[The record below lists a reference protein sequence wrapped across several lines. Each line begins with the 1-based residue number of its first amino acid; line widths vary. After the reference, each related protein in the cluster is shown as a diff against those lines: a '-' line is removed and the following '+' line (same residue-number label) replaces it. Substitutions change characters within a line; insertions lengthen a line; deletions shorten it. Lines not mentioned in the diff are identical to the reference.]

1 MSAPTQ
7 TTQTAPLLLRHD
19 AKGVATLTLNR
30 PAARNALSMDLM
42 TRLIAELDAIAE
54 DAAVRVVVIAAA
66 GPAFSAG
73 HDLREVR
80 GTTDEA
86 FYKTLFATCS
96 TLMLKVTHL
105 PKPVIARVHG
115 AAFAAGCQLVA
126 SCDLAVASET
136 ATFATPG
143 VNIGLF
149 CSTPMVAVSR
159 KIGRKPMMEMLLLGE
174 PIDAAE
180 AQRLGLVN
188 RCVPADA
195 LDATV
200 DAFAQKIAGK
210 SALTLRIGKEAFYR
224 QADMSLEDAYAY
236 CSEVMTRNMMAEDA
250 AEGIDAFLE
259 KRPPAWRDR

>member
-1 MSAPTQ
+1 MAVTPS
-7 TTQTAPLLLRHD
+7 TAKPEPVLLRRD
-19 AKGVATLTLNR
+19 TDGVATLTLNR
-30 PAARNALSMDLM
+30 PQVRNALSQHLM
-42 TRLIAELDAIAE
+42 ERLIAELDATAA
-54 DAAVRVVVIAAA
+54 DAAVRVVVIAGA

-80 GTTDEA
+80 SNTDEA
-86 FYKTLFATCS
+86 FYRTLFATCS
-96 TLMLKVTHL
+96 TLMLKITHL

-136 ATFATPG
+136 ATFSTPG

-159 KIGRKPMMEMLLLGE
+159 KIGRKPMMEMLLLGD
-174 PIDAAE
+174 PIGAAE

-188 RCVPADA
+188 RSVPADK
-195 LDATV
+195 LDETV
-200 DAFAQKIAGK
+200 AAFARKIAGR

-224 QADMSLEDAYAY
+224 QADMRLEDAYAY

-259 KRPPAWRDR
+259 KRPPSWRDR

>member
-1 MSAPTQ
+1 MPAPSS
-7 TTQTAPLLLRHD
+7 TATPEPVLLRRD
-19 AKGVATLTLNR
+19 ADGVATLTLNR
-30 PAARNALSMDLM
+30 PQARNALSLDLM
-42 TRLIAELDAIAE
+42 DRLIAALDAIAA
-54 DAAVRVVVIAAA
+54 DAFVRVVVIAAA

-80 GTTDEA
+80 GTTDET
-86 FYKTLFATCS
+86 FYRTLFTTCS

-105 PKPVIARVHG
+105 PKPVIARVQG

-126 SCDLAVASET
+126 SCDLAVASEA

-174 PIDAAE
+174 AIDAAE
-180 AQRLGLVN
+180 ARRLGLVN
-188 RCVPADA
+188 RCVPADR
-195 LDATV
+195 LDETV
-200 DAFAQKIAGK
+200 AGFARKIAGK

-224 QADMSLEDAYAY
+224 QADMNLEDAYAY
-236 CSEVMTRNMMAEDA
+236 CSEAMTRNMMAEDA

-259 KRPPAWRDR
+259 KRPPSWRDR